1 MAKFHNNTKVLSF
14 RQFDK
19 LDGDVYQTFEI
30 AWPVEVIEC
39 YANKATEGML
49 DALAEAVLELLN
61 IPEMSEKR
69 IAQLLNVAE
78 ELVTKIE
85 YDLANR
91 KFYDSQ
97 EKKLTKA
104 GLEYIEK
111 KETGEFQEEK
121 VFGNMFVS
129 RIGNDGEVFPYFYE
143 GKLPWARDYSDILYL
158 SFDDEVPSTLQDT
171 DNGLKGK
178 VNRAFHKYGRIS
190 KLSRDMEKDYKDYSE
205 IEFIEEELRD
215 RSFNEQET
223 LAEIEE
229 EKNLK
234 NARVKI
240 LGTKAKE
247 AYIRCRLHVA
257 KGAPEK
263 FVIDSPFP
271 ENITSWYS
279 ECFHRLVV
287 NNELI
292 YVEDEEEGL
301 EYFCDDITSS
311 FYAEFPEM
319 QAHNFE
325 QYVKINFPKMLS
337 CSISAICLDK
347 YKEVFRYR
355 NLCEDGDIRRD
366 TVVGEA
372 AKAIELILNNYIA
385 KTDRLNIAGKY
396 LNNVQTEIEIND
408 LFDDFG
414 IGDCMAMRKEKG
426 NLNSGRLN
434 QKNSLLRL
442 WNFKGNRMGASITEK
457 YFYLVAESKY
467 NEKSKFRKL
476 LLTEGANIITLF
488 DEISKARNTYGA
500 HNDGTEAKIMPKA
513 EYDRFDT
520 SFKEVTKLLLE
531 YID

>member
-14 RQFDK
+14 RHFDK

-39 YANKATEGML
+39 YANKAAEGML

-178 VNRAFHKYGRIS
+178 VNRAFHKYGKIS

-292 YVEDEEEGL
+292 YVQDEEEGL
-301 EYFCDDITSS
+301 EYFCDDITSN

-319 QAHNFE
+319 QSHNFE

-372 AKAIELILNNYIA
+372 AKAIELILNNYVA
-385 KTDRLNIAGKY
+385 KTDRTQIVRKY
-396 LNNVQTEIEIND
+396 LDTVQTEDEIRD
-408 LFDDFG
+408 LFENFE
-414 IGDCMAMRKEKG
+414 ISSCSAMNKEIK
-426 NLNSGRLN
+426 NLYDGRL
-434 QKNSLLRL
+434 KYKSIM
-442 WNFKGNRMGASITEK
+442 KGFFRNRMGSSIADK
-457 YFYLVAESKY
+457 YFYLIAEARY
-467 NEKSKFRKL
+467 NESSKFRKL
-476 LLTEGANIITLF
+476 ILKEGVKIIELF
-488 DEISKARNTYGA
+488 DEISNDRNTYGA
-500 HNDGTEAKIMPKA
+500 HNDGTEARIMPKA
-513 EYDRFDT
+513 EYDRFDKN
-520 SFKEVTKLLLE
+520 FKEVTKLLLE